1 MAITY
6 DWSIATCEHEVATGG
21 ITVAHWRVSAVDGD
35 YSASAY
41 GTAGFTPDA
50 TDPDF
55 TPYDQVVAAEVLAW
69 CWVSGGVDKD
79 ETEAALA
86 SQIDA
91 QKNPTEASG
100 NPWDAA

>member
-6 DWSIATCEHEVATGG
+6 DWTIAQCEHEVATGG

-50 TDPDF
+50 TSPDF
-55 TPYDQVVAAEVLAW
+55 TPYDQVVEAEVLAW
-69 CWVSGGVDKD
+69 VWVSGGVDKD
-79 ETEAALA
+79 ETEANLA
-86 SQIDA
+86 NQIDA
-91 QKNPTEASG
+91 QKNPVTASG
-100 NPWDAA
+100 TPWA